1 MTGQSQALGAPAQ
14 AIETSVQVA
23 LRIRPIVTDAKNRH
37 RPRAEAEVLSL
48 VERSPT
54 PSLSSPGSGTTSGQ
68 QQHDQPQQVVVV
80 PLQRHFTFDHIFG
93 TGASQEEVYQGS
105 VKRMVDKFME
115 GYNVTIMAYGQTS
128 SGKTYTMGTAA
139 PSSEDRGSSSEGI
152 IPRAMN
158 QLFQEAKRPPPLY
171 PGYKVPPLKTTFRV
185 SFVEI
190 YNEDLIDLLAKGE
203 FRPPVTIRED
213 AKGNI
218 YWTGVQ
224 EIVVTSVEEVIHLLW
239 FGSQNRQTH
248 STEMNEKS
256 SRSHAIFSI
265 TLRQEKFVPTH
276 PPPVQPPSSAS
287 SAAAPQSDVQNS
299 PTLRRTHVPSPSIG
313 GLSQTGNTANGRPG
327 TPTSSGSGIPAP
339 FTSGIVAPGSK
350 LKRHSTM
357 LDVVPSTPSA
367 TAAVP
372 ASDEPEPEGEWI
384 VLNSKFHFVDL
395 AGSERLKRTSAI
407 GDRAKEG
414 ISINAGLHALGNV
427 ISALGDPSKKAS
439 HNTLKYANRAR
450 NIKNSSS
457 LNQELNM
464 DNPEYLRS
472 IIQKLKLEIRLLKE
486 AKASKTGTGLASSA
500 DEATEK
506 GLYSNRNSMI
516 AAPSGRPSE
525 DNPVDDRTLSP
536 SPSRRLSHHH
546 SRDSIATDISHGHLD
561 SVVEEDDRYSDISSS
576 TRTVVASSTNGTGTT
591 ASSTSTSLTTAGSRP
606 AVPPIL
612 IPPSQ
617 DFIDE
622 YAKVI
627 SELESHL
634 AMTQAA
640 LNHSEQILEEQQ
652 ARIDVIEDEN
662 RMLLQKQ
669 KEKANKGDDVW
680 LQQEQQQ
687 QQYHDLKQVLAKV
700 QEQLKEVETRKTESE
715 RHVQELEEKLAK
727 ERATAEENI
736 NRIKMEQALHVT
748 ESARDRSRSA
758 SPSPSAQMDKAIA
771 IKTAELK
778 ELSER
783 VVDLEEQCR
792 LHQAQVEAEAEALR
806 QLQAAREA
814 TEDSIPSPTATD
826 DGSDADEARREED
839 LIEKLQAK
847 ATLEKELESER
858 KRLKDL
864 TAEVELAKLASHVR
878 TDSALE
884 DTAEDQIKHLAISP
898 PLSESIR
905 IQELETELKNARES
919 EQLLRAETTTLT
931 ERLEKLQKEYAAA
944 QEAEEMLHLAVS
956 DLEGRLQ
963 SSQEKET
970 KHQEELEQQLARIQD
985 LELRSTN
992 AEREALEL
1000 AEQLTSK
1007 LTEAKAAAEERLA
1020 DQLLELLEKME
1031 QERSK
1036 VEILQTEV
1044 ENHLAALATEK
1055 TRASELETDRDAI
1068 RNQWDADKERI
1079 HALEKQIEDQ
1089 TAQVLEKAALIVS
1102 LEERVSQHEGA
1113 LEAKLMLEQELDRRV
1128 AEHDQALESKIA
1140 LIQELESKVL
1150 QLESSAGDSSPD
1162 MKTLLAKVQDDLSTA
1177 LEQLEVSQAKV
1188 QDQERALGEMK
1199 EQLST
1204 LELEANAAKDA
1215 LTNRDAEHA
1224 VAIQALEAKVKLAE
1238 ADRDD
1243 AETMFEDAER
1253 RHQAVDDEIRTLKS
1267 HVAQHLATIESLQ
1280 VQLIEAQQTPPSSRP
1295 TSISSAA
1302 AAVVGPGEDPMPVI
1316 QRLEKE
1322 KARYRAL
1329 VRENEKEI
1337 ERLSLDLESLASEFS
1352 NAATTFEDAEE
1363 EMKARIAELE
1373 SALEERNISMVN
1385 IKAKNLSSTSLAS
1398 SIASTFSARNRDSA
1412 ALHPSSA
1419 AAVVGAAT
1427 PSKAQLLSLKAE
1439 RDQAVESS
1447 EKLSLIVAELNEQN
1461 HSLQERLL
1469 NLEKEQESMKLQHVL
1484 ERQAQQEE
1492 LRAIR
1497 ERAERLDRNANSP
1510 SPIGHHHQTRVHED
1524 EEKVSGVF
1532 DRGLRHHSSIS
1543 SDHFAGIGRGEDS
1556 LATPRQSWSTV
1567 ASTSQPN
1574 SQPGSQIRAGRQ
1586 ESTLIQ
1592 QAKQIKQLEERIA
1605 ELQAYGGA
1613 PMSPQ
1618 EGPNGHHRIASTASV
1633 SGVGPVGLGIQHK
1646 SSDQDLSSARPPM
1659 VRQPSNADKL
1669 SSSALR
1675 ALGAFGP
1682 SGNNAPPTP
1691 PPTAPLPPP
1700 PVGAPP
1706 SLKNSAVAH
1715 LSNDAATSPSTSPH
1729 IRPSRTSR
1737 ASSASTTAAAAAA
1750 ASAASRRDKRDSN
1763 ASNSSEAQIISS
1775 NGGLHNGVSSNGWA
1789 SPTNSMMSVGTISA
1803 ATAQALQGVEV
1814 DELRG
1819 VVDTLAHQVQAL
1831 KVEQTMQQG
1840 KIHRLEAALADT
1852 EERLKHAHEG
1862 RAALLKEKEAL
1873 TKELESVR
1881 GELTAS
1887 KIKSEK
1893 DRAGLEGIVERERK
1907 EREKAVE
1914 TRAIMEARMEEL
1926 MGRRSKFAC
1935 F

>member
-1 MTGQSQALGAPAQ
+1 
-14 AIETSVQVA
+14 
-23 LRIRPIVTDAKNRH
+23 
-37 RPRAEAEVLSL
+37 
-48 VERSPT
+48 
-54 PSLSSPGSGTTSGQ
+54 
-68 QQHDQPQQVVVV
+68 
-80 PLQRHFTFDHIFG
+80 
-93 TGASQEEVYQGS
+93 
-105 VKRMVDKFME
+105 MVDKFME

-152 IPRAMN
+152 IPRAMS
-158 QLFQEAKRPPPLY
+158 QLFQEARKPPPVY

-276 PPPVQPPSSAS
+276 PPPAQPPTSAS
-287 SAAAPQSDVQNS
+287 SAATQPSDVQNS
-299 PTLRRTHVPSPSIG
+299 PTLRRGHAHSPSIG
-313 GLSQTGNTANGRPG
+313 GHSQTGNAANGRPG
-327 TPTSSGSGIPAP
+327 TPTSSASGIPAP

-357 LDVVPSTPSA
+357 MDVIPTTPTA
-367 TAAVP
+367 T
-372 ASDEPEPEGEWI
+372 SDEPEPEGEWI

-439 HNTLKYANRAR
+439 HVPYRDSKLTRLLQDSLGGNALALMIACVSPSDVNLGETLNTLKYANRAR

-472 IIQKLKLEIRLLKE
+472 VIQKLKLEIRLLKE
-486 AKASKTGTGLASSA
+486 AKAAKAETGLGGST
-500 DEATEK
+500 DEVPEK

-516 AAPSGRPSE
+516 VAPGGRLSE
-525 DNPVDDRTLSP
+525 DST
-536 SPSRRLSHHH
+536 
-546 SRDSIATDISHGHLD
+546 ATA
-561 SVVEEDDRYSDISSS
+561 
-576 TRTVVASSTNGTGTT
+576 VALSTNGTGTAT
-591 ASSTSTSLTTAGSRP
+591 SSTSTSLTIAGSKP
-606 AVPPIL
+606 TVPPIV

-622 YAKVI
+622 YAKI
-627 SELESHL
+627 ITELESHL

-652 ARIDVIEDEN
+652 VRIDVIEDEN
-662 RMLLQKQ
+662 RMLIQKQ
-669 KEKANKGDDVW
+669 KEKVNGGDGPW
-680 LQQEQQQ
+680 PQQQQEQQQ

-700 QEQLKEVETRKTESE
+700 QEQLKDAEARKTESE
-715 RHVQELEEKLAK
+715 RQVQELEEKLVK

-736 NRIKMEQALHVT
+736 LRIKLEKAQLDS
-748 ESARDRSRSA
+748 ESTRDGSRSA
-758 SPSPSAQMDKAIA
+758 SPSSSAHMDQAIA
-771 IKTAELK
+771 TKAAELK
-778 ELSER
+778 ELSEK

-792 LHQAQVEAEAEALR
+792 LHQEQVETEAEALR

-814 TEDSIPSPTATD
+814 TEDSIPSPIATD
-826 DGSDADEARREED
+826 DGSDADEARREEE

-847 ATLEKELESER
+847 ATLELQLEAER

-864 TAEVELAKLASHVR
+864 TAEVELTKLASHAR
-878 TDSALE
+878 TDSAIE
-884 DTAEDQIKHLAISP
+884 NQIRHLDVSP
-898 PLSESIR
+898 SVSESAR
-905 IQELETELKNARES
+905 VKELETELNKARES
-919 EQLLRAETTTLT
+919 EQLLRAETTALT
-931 ERLEKLQKEYAAA
+931 EKLEKLQKECVAA
-944 QEAEEMLHLAVS
+944 QEMEEMLHVAVS
-956 DLEGRLQ
+956 DLEGRLK
-963 SSQEKET
+963 SSQENET

-992 AEREALEL
+992 AEREALQL

-1007 LTEAKAAAEERLA
+1007 LTEAKAKAEERLA

-1031 QERSK
+1031 QERTK
-1036 VEILQTEV
+1036 VESLQTEV

-1055 TRASELETDRDAI
+1055 ARAAELETDRDEI
-1068 RNQWDADKERI
+1068 QTQWNADRERI

-1113 LEAKLMLEQELDRRV
+1113 LEAKLLLEQELDQRV
-1128 AEHDQALESKIA
+1128 TEHDRALEVKIA

-1150 QLESSAGDSSPD
+1150 QLESSAGDSSLD
-1162 MKTLLAKVQDDLSTA
+1162 MKNLLAKVQDDLSTA
-1177 LEQLEVSQAKV
+1177 LEQLEFSQAKV

-1199 EQLST
+1199 EQISS
-1204 LELEANAAKDA
+1204 LESDVCAAKDA
-1215 LTNRDAEHA
+1215 LTSRDAEHA

-1243 AETMFEDAER
+1243 AETMFEEAER
-1253 RHQAVDDEIRTLKS
+1253 RHQAVDEEIKTLKLQ
-1267 HVAQHLATIESLQ
+1267 VEQHLAAIDNLQ
-1280 VQLIEAQQTPPSSRP
+1280 VQLAEAQQTPPSSRP

-1302 AAVVGPGEDPMPVI
+1302 AAVVNPGEDPMPVI

-1322 KARYRAL
+1322 KARYRAI

-1373 SALEERNISMVN
+1373 SALQERNVSMVN
-1385 IKAKNLSSTSLAS
+1385 VKPNNLSSTSLAS

-1419 AAVVGAAT
+1419 AAVTGATAL
-1427 PSKAQLLSLKAE
+1427 SKAQLSSLKAE

-1492 LRAIR
+1492 LRAAR

-1510 SPIGHHHQTRVHED
+1510 SPVGHHHQTRPED
-1524 EEKVSGVF
+1524 EEKISGAH

-1543 SDHFAGIGRGEDS
+1543 SDHFAGVGRGEDT
-1556 LATPRQSWSTV
+1556 LATPRQSWSTI

-1574 SQPGSQIRAGRQ
+1574 SQPGSQIRAGRH

-1605 ELQAYGGA
+1605 ELQAHGGA

-1618 EGPNGHHRIASTASV
+1618 EGSNSHHRIASSASI
-1633 SGVGPVGLGIQHK
+1633 SGVGAVGLGIQHK
-1646 SSDQDLSSARPPM
+1646 SSDQDLASARPPM
-1659 VRQPSNADKL
+1659 VRQPSNGDKL

-1700 PVGAPP
+1700 PVGSPP
-1706 SLKNSAVAH
+1706 SLKNSAMAH
-1715 LSNDAATSPSTSPH
+1715 LSNDATASPSTSPH

-1763 ASNSSEAQIISS
+1763 ASNSSEVQNNAGG
-1775 NGGLHNGVSSNGWA
+1775 GGLHNGVSSSGWA
-1789 SPTNSMMSVGTISA
+1789 SPTNSMMSIGTISA

-1862 RAALLKEKEAL
+1862 RASLLKEKEAL

-1887 KIKSEK
+1887 RIKSEK